1 MHVLRAAAR
10 LERLD
15 LSNAKLSSHQLVEL
29 VSPCQMQTNSNS
41 SLTSLRLDKV
51 NLSKFHTLR

>member
-1 MHVLRAAAR
+1 MHLLRAAAR

-15 LSNAKLSSHQLVEL
+15 FSNAKLSSHQLVEL